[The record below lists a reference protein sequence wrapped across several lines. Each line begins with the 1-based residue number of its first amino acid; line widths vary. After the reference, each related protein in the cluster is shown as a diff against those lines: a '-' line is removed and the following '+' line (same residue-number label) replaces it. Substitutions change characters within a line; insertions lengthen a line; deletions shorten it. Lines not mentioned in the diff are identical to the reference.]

1 MEHSAFEWL
10 SWLWWFCRDEWVYP
24 ILALTFLAGY
34 LWSKTRLKKRQDSS
48 PEPFY
53 LFYALLPF
61 AFSLCTSAHLYYMV
75 FFVRSYSGST
85 ISPVVYVIGSRLPLL
100 LGCLVAIII
109 LADRCRLG
117 FSSHSPT
124 VEPLADAEA
133 ENKKKWAGLFLPG
146 TGTAAALLLMATDIL
161 IINFMASVMPLGE
174 HDQTNIAV
182 FKARLRLGLNWQRG
196 ASLLLAIF
204 FLALILLKIAR
215 PSRSGADQRAERAVR
230 LLELFLLGA
239 IVIFLFHAIS
249 QVEIANWFQG
259 SF

>member
-1 MEHSAFEWL
+1 MEHSVFEWL
-10 SWLWWFCRDEWVYP
+10 QWLWWFCQDELVYP
-24 ILALTFLAGY
+24 ILVLAFLAGY
-34 LWSKTRLKKRQDSS
+34 FWSKNYLKKRQYPC

-61 AFSLCTSAHLYYMV
+61 MISLCASAHLYYLV

-85 ISPVVYVIGSRLPLL
+85 ISPFVYVIGSRLPLL

-117 FSSHSPT
+117 FASHSPG
-124 VEPLADAEA
+124 VEPSINAESG
-133 ENKKKWAGLFLPG
+133 NKKKWAGLLLPG
-146 TGTAAALLLMATDIL
+146 TGTAAALLLIVTDIL
-161 IINFMASVMPLGE
+161 IINFMAIVMPLGE
-174 HDQTNIAV
+174 HDQTNLAV

-204 FLALILLKIAR
+204 FLAALLLKIAR
-215 PSRSGADQRAERAVR
+215 PAHTRVDHRLERTVR

-249 QVEIANWFQG
+249 QVEITNWFQG

>member
-24 ILALTFLAGY
+24 ILALAFLAGY
-34 LWSKTRLKKRQDSS
+34 LWSKNRLKNRRNPG

-61 AFSLCTSAHLYYMV
+61 AVSLCASAHLYYMV
-75 FFVRSYSGST
+75 FFVRSYAGST
-85 ISPVVYVIGSRLPLL
+85 ISPFVYVIGSRLPLL

-117 FSSHSPT
+117 FGSHSLVAELP
-124 VEPLADAEA
+124 ADAESG
-133 ENKKKWAGLFLPG
+133 NKKKWAGLFLPG
-146 TGTAAALLLMATDIL
+146 TGTAATLLLIATDIL
-161 IINFMASVMPLGE
+161 IINFMAIVMPLGE
-174 HDQTNIAV
+174 HDQANQALY
-182 FKARLRLGLNWQRG
+182 KARLRLGLNWERG

-204 FLALILLKIAR
+204 FLTVILLQIAR
-215 PSRSGADQRAERAVR
+215 PAHSRADHRSERTVR

>member
-1 MEHSAFEWL
+1 MEHGVFEWL

-24 ILALTFLAGY
+24 ILALAFLAGY
-34 LWSKTRLKKRQDSS
+34 LWSKNRLKIRQDPS
-48 PEPFY
+48 PEPLY

-61 AFSLCTSAHLYYMV
+61 VVSLCASSHLYYMV

-85 ISPVVYVIGSRLPLL
+85 ISPFVYVIGSRLPLL

-117 FSSHSPT
+117 FASHSP
-124 VEPLADAEA
+124 VAEPPANAEPG
-133 ENKKKWAGLFLPG
+133 KRKKWGGLLLPG
-146 TGTAAALLLMATDIL
+146 AGTAATLLLIATDIL
-161 IINFMASVMPLGE
+161 IINFMAIVMPLGGD
-174 HDQTNIAV
+174 DQTNLAIY
-182 FKARLRLGLNWQRG
+182 KARLRLGLNWQRG

-204 FLALILLKIAR
+204 FLALIVLKIAR
-215 PSRSGADQRAERAVR
+215 PSRSGADQRSERTIRMV
-230 LLELFLLGA
+230 ELFLLGA

-249 QVEIANWFQG
+249 QVEMANWFQG